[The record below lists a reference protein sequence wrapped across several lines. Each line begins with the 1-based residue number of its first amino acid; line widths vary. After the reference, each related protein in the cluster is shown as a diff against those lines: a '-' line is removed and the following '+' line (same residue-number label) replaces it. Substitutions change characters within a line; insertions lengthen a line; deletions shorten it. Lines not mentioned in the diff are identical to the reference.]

1 MGKDV
6 QSVLVVDDEPTLLA
20 AARRQLGASYTVLT
34 ATDAE
39 TALEQARKQ
48 RPDVAILD
56 LRLARDS
63 GIDLLRDLKRE
74 LPTTTFV
81 LCSGYLSV
89 TTAVAAAQ
97 AGAEHVIQKP
107 IGFREIIRRV
117 ANDEEEAAVDPAETP
132 SLARVEWDHIG
143 RVLEDCGGNISEA
156 ARRLGIYRS
165 SLQRRLRK
173 QAPPK

>member
-1 MGKDV
+1 MGRV
-6 QSVLVVDDEPTLLA
+6 LQSILVVDDEPSLLA
-20 AARRQLGASYTVLT
+20 AARRQLGMSYTVLT
-34 ATDAE
+34 ATDADG
-39 TALEQARKQ
+39 AIEQARKQ
-48 RPDVAILD
+48 RPDLAILD

-63 GIDLLRDLKRE
+63 GIDLLRELKRE
-74 LPTTTFV
+74 LPTTIFV

-89 TTAVAAAQ
+89 TTAVAAAH
-97 AGAEHVIQKP
+97 AGAEHVLPKP

-117 ANDEEEAAVDPAETP
+117 ANDEEEAAVDADDTP
-132 SLARVEWDHIG
+132 SLARVEWDHIS
-143 RVLEDCGGNISEA
+143 RVLDDCGGNISEA